1 MQDFAYLFSDSAA
14 AWLRGRG
21 DARFHQYERFYRAG
35 RASAQGA
42 DGFDLERSNEQ
53 YASFCRRSGNRLVQI
68 LDSKR
73 FRSLMLFLVI
83 LWGGSLL
90 LPTVGKSQPAAFG
103 VVLCAVFVGM
113 RVRARR
119 GRSKSR

>member
-21 DARFHQYERFYRAG
+21 DARIQQYERFYRAG
-35 RASAQGA
+35 RASAHGA
-42 DGFDLERSNEQ
+42 DGFDLEGSNEQ

-103 VVLCAVFVGM
+103 VVLCAVFVTM
-113 RVRARR
+113 R
-119 GRSKSR
+119 GRATRGRLMRR

>member
-21 DARFHQYERFYRAG
+21 DARFQQYERFYRAG
-35 RASAQGA
+35 RSSAHGA

-53 YASFCRRSGNRLVQI
+53 YTSLCRRSGNRLVQI
-68 LDSKR
+68 LDSRR
-73 FRSLMLFLVI
+73 FRSLMLFLMI

-103 VVLCAVFVGM
+103 LVLCAVFVAR
-113 RVRARR
+113 RVMARR
-119 GRSKSR
+119 GRSRR